1 MNIREFVYYYKAVI
15 VSVFASLT
23 DMFIMFELSKANWQE
38 ELALGLSSFAG
49 IIIQFFGQKYW
60 TFKSQ
65 TKSYD
70 ELIRQ
75 VLLFF
80 SVEFALLALV
90 IFIFKG
96 VYNRIESQV
105 EKLDLKYKDGFI
117 TKYLVDEKDKKL
129 ILNERGKIV
138 VKNAIVFCVFN
149 LISYPIWRYVI
160 FK

>member
-15 VSVFASLT
+15 VSIFASLT

-96 VYNRIESQV
+96 VYHRIESQV
-105 EKLDLKYKDGFI
+105 ENLDLKYKDGFI
-117 TKYLVDEKDKKL
+117 TKYLVDEKDK
-129 ILNERGKIV
+129 G
-138 VKNAIVFCVFN
+138 
-149 LISYPIWRYVI
+149 
-160 FK
+160 